1 MGLVGLFVL
10 MMVKGG
16 GAVAWYKRST
26 AKTGK
31 AQMRQD
37 STRTYEKD
45 GRSH

>member
-1 MGLVGLFVL
+1 ML

-31 AQMRQD
+31 AQMRKD
-37 STRTYEKD
+37 SVHAYEKD

>member
-1 MGLVGLFVL
+1 MGLLML

-31 AQMRQD
+31 AQMRKH

-45 GRSH
+45 ARSH